1 MSGCRKE
8 CRCPRWGAGR
18 VGCAAVVCKA
28 LHPVLC
34 ARMASGRY
42 PSRITGLRSRHI
54 MHQRTRCS
62 LRIPGPRLSQV
73 RCTFVYM
80 HALLVDLTSPCVPLL
95 TIPCLVHVFC
105 VRLRQTRPHTLAR
118 CVSLALSDTHTFA
131 RLTHRVLQS
140 GRHWKGCWR
149 QCRPPTRLRLSLGD
163 FCCSCHQ
170 RKAVRRAREVSLGG
184 ANGDHRHR
192 ASP

>member
-1 MSGCRKE
+1 MCCCSLQSAPPSSMCTDGQ
-8 CRCPRWGAGR
+8 WVLSLTDHGAQVTAYHAPTDTVLIADTWPKTEPG
-18 VGCAAVVCKA
+18 A
-28 LHPVLC
+28 LH
-34 ARMASGRY
+34 
-42 PSRITGLRSRHI
+42 
-54 MHQRTRCS
+54 
-62 LRIPGPRLSQV
+62 
-73 RCTFVYM
+73 VYM

-105 VRLRQTRPHTLAR
+105 VRLRQTRSHTLAR

-163 FCCSCHQ
+163 FCCYCH
-170 RKAVRRAREVSLGG
+170 RRMSREVSTEVSLRG
-184 ANGDHRHR
+184 ACTEPTGTVDAGFHLEPV
-192 ASP
+192 SPLAVCGRSA

>member
-80 HALLVDLTSPCVPLL
+80 HALLVDLTSPCVPPL

-105 VRLRQTRPHTLAR
+105 VRLRQTRSHTLAR
-118 CVSLALSDTHTFA
+118 CVSLALSDTHTFP
-131 RLTHRVLQS
+131 RLTHPRSPVWAPLEGLLAAMQTTDKAS
-140 GRHWKGCWR
+140 SQPRGLLLLL
-149 QCRPPTRLRLSLGD
+149 PPEER
-163 FCCSCHQ
+163 C
-170 RKAVRRAREVSLGG
+170 
-184 ANGDHRHR
+184 
-192 ASP
+192 